1 MGSAGRRRQGRR
13 DRRPGEQIRRP
24 PFGAERRHW
33 WEAEGAR
40 EWWLGEPAALRLLEE
55 PAQDRLREKP
65 AQRRWLDGATRHPW
79 YTAIG
84 AGATFLVLALSVIFV
99 LPKHSPSAMTTVPLP
114 APSVPITVPTASPR
128 MTDSPS
134 PSATP
139 RPSASPTASALPAT
153 MPSVMATIAPRRAV
167 TVKVTVVY
175 TPIEVWSGG
184 MSGEFTVTN
193 VGSNYV
199 AGWEL
204 SAEFP
209 GDQIQVTWGPIDPN
223 PGSDTIVMGPQPDW
237 PTIAPGTSQSGY
249 FVAQGATIYPSTCTF
264 DGASCI

>member
-1 MGSAGRRRQGRR
+1 MGSAGRRRLGGR

-33 WEAEGAR
+33 WQAEGTP
-40 EWWLGEPAALRLLEE
+40 EWWLGESAAFRLLEE

-65 AQRRWLDGATRHPW
+65 AQRRWLDVATQHPW

-99 LPKHSPSAMTTVPLP
+99 LPKHSPSAMTTAPLL

-139 RPSASPTASALPAT
+139 RFSPSPTASALPAT
-153 MPSVMATIAPRRAV
+153 MPAVMATIAPRRAV

-175 TPIEVWSGG
+175 TPIDVWSGG
-184 MSGEFTVTN
+184 LTGEFTVTN

-209 GDQIQVTWGPIDPN
+209 GDQIQVTWGPIDPD
-223 PGSDTIVMGPQPDW
+223 PDRDRIVMGPQPDW